1 MEKEKMALLRDFV
14 KANLRI
20 TTNAFDS
27 VEIDHLINAC
37 IQDFQEATGASF
49 DIDNPVMKNLVAIY
63 VRANFGEGND
73 KCWAL
78 YQDRLKALG
87 VRFNGGHN

>member
-1 MEKEKMALLRDFV
+1 MDKEKMSLLRDFV

-20 TTNAFDS
+20 TT
-27 VEIDHLINAC
+27 NAC

-78 YQDRLKALG
+78 YQDRLKTLG

>member
-1 MEKEKMALLRDFV
+1 MDKEKMSLLRDFV

-37 IQDFQEATGASF
+37 IRYFQDATGADF
-49 DIDNPVMKNLVAIY
+49 DNPVLKNLVAIY

-78 YQDRLKALG
+78 YQDRLKTLG